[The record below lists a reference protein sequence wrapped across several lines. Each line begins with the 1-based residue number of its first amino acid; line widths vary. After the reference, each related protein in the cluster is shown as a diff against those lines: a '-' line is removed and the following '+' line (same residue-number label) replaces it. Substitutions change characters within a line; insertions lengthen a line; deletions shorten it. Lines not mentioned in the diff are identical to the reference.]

1 MSSRALASALFGYGA
16 DIKVKNIVMEIFF
29 SILPPVYMNQYQII
43 SPTDELVVDL
53 FFQYV
58 KQTLSEREELGTISQ
73 ALVSEAFPDIRFDDL
88 TDTEI
93 RLLSDVAIKRTVFQA
108 VERLSDRLYNP
119 NPNVAE
125 LNDFDKDI
133 TKKDFVQDTINKFFL
148 MEKTGKLSFLDDKG
162 KIKPWQTIK
171 AGKDEKKFY
180 RVPQPETGVVNTG
193 DFAGVASLYAQPKFC
208 FEPYIRI
215 SVKGFT
221 DIRNCSS
228 DLGLAP
234 STISVVSQA
243 IVRMVAALA
252 DGNETP
258 DIKNKFEADIAQI
271 ALRTFVCSV
280 EDFKNYMNGVLF
292 PEINEKLPNISIVE
306 FREILDAHIKSI
318 SLGVRNSVDVVRP
331 SPVNFN
337 STDLDKTFP
346 EKSIFY
352 EEPYFKES
360 YNIFSEKPTI
370 ITPRYPHV
378 TYVLAATEI
387 AYKASE
393 GYVKAISEGLKFN
406 NLNIDDVFKL
416 SSTPDTATVAE
427 LLLID
432 LMKTKDFDAIIKSVF
447 VPAFLFNAINVIPN
461 VEIAKQLIPIM
472 RKNGVFK
479 GIDDGI
485 NELFSSLSAYLS
497 GDFPWLRD
505 CGDLARLL

>member
-1 MSSRALASALFGYGA
+1 VSSRALASALFGYGA

-29 SILPPVYMNQYQII
+29 SILPPVYMNQYKII

-58 KQTLSEREELGTISQ
+58 KQTLVEREELATISQ
-73 ALVSEAFPDIRFDDL
+73 ALVSETFPDIRFDEL
-88 TDTEI
+88 SDTEV

-108 VERLSDRLYNP
+108 VKKLSERLYNP
-119 NPNVAE
+119 TPNVAE

-148 MEKTGKLSFLDDKG
+148 MEKTGKLSFLNEEG
-162 KIKPWQTIK
+162 KIKTWEKIK

-180 RVPQPETGVVNTG
+180 RVPQPETGIVNADDFGGVVS
-193 DFAGVASLYAQPKFC
+193 VYAEPKFC
-208 FEPYIRI
+208 FEPYVRV

-228 DLGLAP
+228 DLGLSPTTVA
-234 STISVVSQA
+234 TVSQA
-243 IVRMVAALA
+243 IVKMVFALA
-252 DGNETP
+252 DGNESPTL
-258 DIKNKFEADIAQI
+258 KNKFEADIAQI

-280 EDFKNYMNGVLF
+280 EDFQNYFSRVLF
-292 PEINEKLPNISIVE
+292 PELGEKLPNLNITE

-318 SLGVRNSVDVVRP
+318 SLGVRSSIDAVRQ
-331 SPVNFN
+331 SPVDFN
-337 STDLDKTFP
+337 SPDLIKVFP

-352 EEPYFKES
+352 EEPYIKES
-360 YNIFSEKPTI
+360 YNAFSEKPSTI
-370 ITPRYPHV
+370 FPRYPHV
-378 TYVLAATEI
+378 TYVLAAAEVD
-387 AYKASE
+387 YKASE
-393 GYVKAISEGLKFN
+393 GYLKVVSEGKKFN
-406 NLNIDDVFKL
+406 DIKLDDVFKL
-416 SSTPDTATVAE
+416 SATPTDASVAE

-432 LMKTKDFDAIIKSVF
+432 LMKTKDFDAIVKSVF
-447 VPAFLFNAINVIPN
+447 VPAFLFNTINVIPN
-461 VEIAKQLIPIM
+461 VEIAKQVIPIM

>member
-29 SILPPVYMNQYQII
+29 SILPPVYMNQYKII

-58 KQTLSEREELGTISQ
+58 KQTLVEREELATISQ
-73 ALVSEAFPDIRFDDL
+73 ALVSESFPDIRFDEL
-88 TDTEI
+88 SDTEI

-108 VERLSDRLYNP
+108 VKKLSERLYNP
-119 NPNVAE
+119 QPNVAE
-125 LNDFDKDI
+125 LNDFDKNI
-133 TKKDFVQDTINKFFL
+133 TKKDFVQDTINRFFL
-148 MEKTGKLSFLDDKG
+148 MEKTGKLSFLNDKG

-171 AGKDEKKFY
+171 TSKEIKKFY

-208 FEPYIRI
+208 FEPYIRV
-215 SVKGFT
+215 SMKGFT
-221 DIRNCSS
+221 DIKNCSS

-234 STISVVSQA
+234 SVVSTVSQA
-243 IVRMVAALA
+243 IVKMVAALA
-252 DGNETP
+252 DGNESP
-258 DIKNKFEADIAQI
+258 DIKNKFEADIVQV

-280 EDFKNYMNGVLF
+280 EDFDNYFKRVLF
-292 PEINEKLPNISIVE
+292 PEINEKLPNLNIIE
-306 FREILDAHIKSI
+306 FREILDSHIKSI
-318 SLGVRNSVDVVRP
+318 SLGVRTSVDVVRA
-331 SPVNFN
+331 SPIKIG
-337 STDLDKTFP
+337 SPDLEKTFP

-352 EEPYFKES
+352 EEPYIKES
-360 YNIFSEKPTI
+360 YNIFSDKPTI
-370 ITPRYPHV
+370 ITPRYQHV
-378 TYVLAATEI
+378 TYVLAASEV
-387 AYKASE
+387 AYPASE
-393 GYVKAISEGLKFN
+393 GYNKALTEGRKFN
-406 NLNIDDVFKL
+406 NINLDDVFKL
-416 SSTPDTATVAE
+416 SSTPDNATVAE

-447 VPAFLFNAINVIPN
+447 VPAFLFNAVNVIPN
-461 VEIAKQLIPIM
+461 VEIAKQVIPIM